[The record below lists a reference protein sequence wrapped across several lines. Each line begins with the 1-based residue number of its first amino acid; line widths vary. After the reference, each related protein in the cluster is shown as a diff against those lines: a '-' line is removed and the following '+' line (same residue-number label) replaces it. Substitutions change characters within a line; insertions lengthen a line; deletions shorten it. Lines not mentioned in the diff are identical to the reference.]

1 MTKRHLK
8 MLAATLRADRP
19 DGNAPCLPVVTFT
32 WKTIVEEIV
41 EDIATTCGKFDPA
54 FDRQKFLDE
63 CGVED

>member
-19 DGNAPCLPVVTFT
+19 LHVGWRIENPLITFT
-32 WKTIVEEIV
+32 WKTIV
-41 EDIATTCGKFDPA
+41 EDIATTCGKFDPT
-54 FDRQKFLDE
+54 FERQKFLDA

>member
-19 DGNAPCLPVVTFT
+19 YGNAPCLPLITFT
-32 WKTIVEEIV
+32 WKTIV

-54 FDRQKFLDE
+54 FERRKFLDA